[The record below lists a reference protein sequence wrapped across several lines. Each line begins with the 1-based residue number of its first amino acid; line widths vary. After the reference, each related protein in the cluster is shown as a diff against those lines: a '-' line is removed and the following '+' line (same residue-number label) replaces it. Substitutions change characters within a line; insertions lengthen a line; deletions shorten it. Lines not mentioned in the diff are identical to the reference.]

1 MDKIKNSAFVKKI
14 KNMTL
19 AQKIISICVLII
31 VVVSAILLI
40 VVNSYMNRIN
50 YIDKKFE
57 YLTEEELKSEL
68 DIGEVEDPY
77 EVLDSTES
85 KVDFE
90 FKEGITN
97 ILLIGADRQGTNGYG
112 RSDCIMIATLDTN
125 NKTIKL
131 SSVLRDCYVQIPE
144 YNDNKINASYAFGGP
159 DLLIETLEV
168 NLGIK
173 LDKYIYV
180 DFDDFKNVIEV
191 LGGADIELTEKET
204 EKVFGSRKEAG
215 KYHLD
220 AKECLN
226 YVRIRKIDSDFGRT
240 SRQRTLMTALYEEF
254 KNKPMTELIS
264 TCTEVLPYI
273 NTNLTKTEILDLLQT
288 AASIGNLEI
297 QQHVVPADGT
307 YKFATTSSGA
317 SIISLD
323 FTENSKLLYQFIY
336 NKEMEESTEVT
347 ESSTQESTVVE
358 ASVTIK

>member
-1 MDKIKNSAFVKKI
+1 MSDNKKETIVDKIKNMSLAKKI
-14 KNMTL
+14 IL
-19 AQKIISICVLII
+19 ICSLII
-31 VVVSAILLI
+31 VIVSVSLI
-40 VVNSYMNRIN
+40 FVVNSYMNKIN

-85 KVDFE
+85 KIDFE

-125 NKTIKL
+125 EKTIKL
-131 SSVLRDCYVQIPE
+131 SSVLRDCYVEIPG
-144 YNDNKINASYAFGGP
+144 YNNNKINASYAFGGP
-159 DLLIETLEV
+159 DLLMETLEI

-180 DFDDFKNVIEV
+180 DFEDFKNVIKV
-191 LGGADIELTEKET
+191 LGGAKIELTEKET
-204 EKVFGSRKEAG
+204 EKVFGERKEAG
-215 KYHLD
+215 KYSLNS
-220 AKECLN
+220 KECLN

-240 SRQRTLMTALYEEF
+240 NRQRTLMTALY
-254 KNKPMTELIS
+254 NKFRDKSVTELIS
-264 TCTEVLPYI
+264 ICTEILPYV

-288 AASIGNLEI
+288 TISVGNLDI

-323 FTENSKLLYQFIY
+323 FVENSKLLHQFIY
-336 NKEMEESTEVT
+336 NEEITSENI
-347 ESSTQESTVVE
+347 TQEETTQAEATVIIE
-358 ASVTIK
+358 